1 MGDVTNR
8 SSLLAA
14 MTGVDSVACAV
25 GVSAVT
31 NDTLVK
37 NVEWLGVENQVR
49 DGWARS
55 EDVEWLG
62 CTSVCSYR
70 CCSSLLSL
78 LSQVA
83 AFAMANSNV
92 DVGSLYFALV
102 SCECSF
108 TVQLRRRPTQY
119 HGIQYWPVLAV
130 LTVLTRSADR
140 KISVCLLVSL
150 CAIV

>member
-1 MGDVTNR
+1 MKVVNDVSCLLTHTRPRTTTLLPQGIYVGDVTNR

-119 HGIQYWPVLAV
+119 HGIQ
-130 LTVLTRSADR
+130 
-140 KISVCLLVSL
+140 C
-150 CAIV
+150 

>member
-55 EDVEWLG
+55 EDVWSG
-62 CTSVCSYR
+62 SGARVCAHIGAAPL
-70 CCSSLLSL
+70 SSLSSPRLQLS
-78 LSQVA
+78 
-83 AFAMANSNV
+83 
-92 DVGSLYFALV
+92 
-102 SCECSF
+102 
-108 TVQLRRRPTQY
+108 RWPT
-119 HGIQYWPVLAV
+119 
-130 LTVLTRSADR
+130 LTLT
-140 KISVCLLVSL
+140 
-150 CAIV
+150 